1 MISKTNL
8 QIDEQILKTDRV
20 ICRHISNMS
29 NLSRGEISQ
38 DILAQLRHFLEH
50 ISGDVETVNLDV
62 DGADT
67 DSLLKT
73 AEEEIDRFFAR

>member
-1 MISKTNL
+1 MSVLFVNACVRSGSRTN
-8 QIDEQILKTDRV
+8 R
-20 ICRHISNMS
+20 
-29 NLSRGEISQ
+29 
-38 DILAQLRHFLEH
+38 LARYFLEN
-50 ISGDVETVNLDV
+50 ISEKVETENLDI